1 MEIKIIWDVLDAEG
15 QWLHPALDQEAP
27 RGIVPPNF
35 FFKSHKKRKKKIT
48 IRSEIVVFLA
58 CSVREYLFVF
68 IASSGSAGQTRP
80 PSLSG
85 VLKSWNM
92 QSNKIWSAL
101 N

>member
-1 MEIKIIWDVLDAEG
+1 MLRVSGYTPPWTKKPLGVLS
-15 QWLHPALDQEAP
+15 
-27 RGIVPPNF
+27 PPIF

-85 VLKSWNM
+85 VLKS
-92 QSNKIWSAL
+92 
-101 N
+101 